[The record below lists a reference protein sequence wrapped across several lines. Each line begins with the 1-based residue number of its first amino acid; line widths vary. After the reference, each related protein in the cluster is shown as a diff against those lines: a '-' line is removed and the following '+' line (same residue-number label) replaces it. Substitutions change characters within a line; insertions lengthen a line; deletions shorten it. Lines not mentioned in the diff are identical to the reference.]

1 MNSKREK
8 STFFKKGVK
17 LNLLNQESEISFFGN
32 LGNSFQYSYTCF
44 STQKIEV
51 FPKFFYKF

>member
-8 STFFKKGVK
+8 STLFKESMK
-17 LNLLNQESEISFFGN
+17 LNLLNQESEISFFSN
-32 LGNSFQYSYTCF
+32 LGNSFQYNYTCF

-51 FPKFFYKF
+51 FPKFSYKF

>member
-8 STFFKKGVK
+8 STLFKKGVK
-17 LNLLNQESEISFFGN
+17 LNLLNQESEMSFFSN

-51 FPKFFYKF
+51 FPKFSYKF

>member
-8 STFFKKGVK
+8 STLFKESMK
-17 LNLLNQESEISFFGN
+17 LNLLNQESEISFFNN
-32 LGNSFQYSYTCF
+32 LGNSFQYNYTCF

-51 FPKFFYKF
+51 FPKFSYKF